1 MGVASFRFLKVGVAK
16 QVSRCGFL
24 KIIEEECV
32 CVLDQYVSGCGLK
45 GHCVSGRGLILVCVY
60 CRVVICRQS

>member
-32 CVLDQYVSGCGLK
+32 CVLDQYVSGCGL
-45 GHCVSGRGLILVCVY
+45 ILVCVY